1 MAPPP
6 PPTPPPHPP
15 PKKFALEHKIVIY
28 KLKIAKINN
37 RESKPYNKAMQQ
49 ETAKNQKTVSSNK
62 HCGGGKKL
70 KK

>member
-1 MAPPP
+1 MKN
-6 PPTPPPHPP
+6 
-15 PKKFALEHKIVIY
+15 KKVGICKHKVGIY

-37 RESKPYNKAMQQ
+37 RESKPYNKAIQH
-49 ETAKNQKTVSSNK
+49 ETAKNQKTVGSNK

>member
-1 MAPPP
+1 MK
-6 PPTPPPHPP
+6 TPP
-15 PKKFALEHKIVIY
+15 PKKFALKHKIGIY
-28 KLKIAKINN
+28 KLKTAKINN

-49 ETAKNQKTVSSNK
+49 ETAKNQKTVGSNK